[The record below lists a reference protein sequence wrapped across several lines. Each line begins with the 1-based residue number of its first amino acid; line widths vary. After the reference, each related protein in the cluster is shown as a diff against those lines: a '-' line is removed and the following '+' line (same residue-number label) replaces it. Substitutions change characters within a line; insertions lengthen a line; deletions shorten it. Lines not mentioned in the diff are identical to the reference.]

1 MSQDANDPQ
10 LSQPDRQQPPLRI
23 TAVDIRCKLKELIE
37 NETGLSQAAQKIV
50 QSTIPEL
57 LVEVVGHLQSAPPT
71 TGLGQV
77 GRSLPGN
84 FLMNVTSL
92 EPLEP
97 RLSIQ
102 QAGEE
107 TLDLSVRQAVYGRS
121 SRNNRLVLFIGGG
134 ERSIVI
140 RVSRDGGIQVNNH
153 PIADSPEWE
162 NEMRQIVATELSKM

>member
-1 MSQDANDPQ
+1 MSQTEKDPQ
-10 LSQPDRQQPPLRI
+10 SLQPDRQQPPFL
-23 TAVDIRCKLKELIE
+23 TTPEDIRRKLQEFIE
-37 NETGLSQAAQKIV
+37 YETGLSQAAQKIV

-57 LVEVVGHLQSAPPT
+57 LVEVVGYLQSTPPT

-102 QAGEE
+102 QAEGG
-107 TLDLSVRQAVYGRS
+107 TLELSVRQTVYGRS

-140 RVSRDGGIQVNNH
+140 RISRDGGIRVNNQ

-162 NEMRQIVATELSKM
+162 SELRQKVATELSKM